1 MIPVVSSGRN
11 TDIIQPMEGSDTL
24 TNNFLI
30 AMPAMKDTNFE
41 QTVTYICQH
50 NEEGALGIVIN
61 RTIDLTLGDVLDQ
74 MKIKREDTLTTDS
87 PIHYGG
93 PVQMERGFV
102 LHEDVGSWDSTLKIS
117 DLTALTTSKDILEA
131 IASNSGPARSLLAL
145 GYAGWGAG
153 QLEREISEN
162 AWLHWP
168 ANNDLLF
175 STPIQRRWA
184 EAAALLGVDLSLLS
198 TDAGHA

>member
-1 MIPVVSSGRN
+1 
-11 TDIIQPMEGSDTL
+11 MEGSPSL

-30 AMPAMKDTNFE
+30 AMPSMKDPNFE

-61 RTIDLTLGDVLDQ
+61 RTIDLTIGDVLDQ
-74 MKIKREDTLTTDS
+74 MKIEKVDS
-87 PIHYGG
+87 IDADAAVHYGG
-93 PVQMERGFV
+93 PVQMERGFI
-102 LHEDVGSWDSTLKIS
+102 LHEDVGTWDSTLKVS
-117 DLTALTTSKDILEA
+117 EATALTTSRDILEA
-131 IASNSGPARSLLAL
+131 IAANRGPDRSLLAL

-175 STPIQRRWA
+175 STPVTKRWE
-184 EAAALLGVDLSLLS
+184 EAARLLGVDLSLLS

>member
-1 MIPVVSSGRN
+1 VSVRRN
-11 TDIIQPMEGSDTL
+11 ADTIEPMEGSDTL

-30 AMPAMKDTNFE
+30 AMPAMKDPNFE
-41 QTVTYICQH
+41 RTVTYICQH
-50 NEEGALGIVIN
+50 NEDGALGIVIN
-61 RTIDLTLGDVLDQ
+61 RTIDLTVGDVLDQ
-74 MKIKREDTLTTDS
+74 MKIKRDVSVQCDL
-87 PIHYGG
+87 PVHYGG
-93 PVQMERGFV
+93 PVQMERGFI
-102 LHEDVGSWDSTLKIS
+102 LHEDMGNWDSTLKIC
-117 DLTALTTSKDILEA
+117 DVTALTTSRDILEA
-131 IASNSGPARSLLAL
+131 MASNTGPERSLLAL

-168 ANNDLLF
+168 ANNTLLF
-175 STPIQRRWA
+175 STPVEKRWE

>member
-1 MIPVVSSGRN
+1 
-11 TDIIQPMEGSDTL
+11 MEGSDTL

-30 AMPAMKDTNFE
+30 AMPAMKDPNFE

-61 RTIDLTLGDVLDQ
+61 RTTDLTVGDVLDQ
-74 MKIKREDTLTTDS
+74 MNINRDDS
-87 PIHYGG
+87 VKCDLPVYYGG
-93 PVQMERGFV
+93 PVQMERGFI
-102 LHEDVGSWDSTLKIS
+102 LHEDIGSWDSTLKVS
-117 DLTALTTSKDILEA
+117 DKTALTTSRDILEA
-131 IASNSGPARSLLAL
+131 IASDTGPAHSLLAL

-175 STPIQRRWA
+175 STPVNKRWE

>member
-1 MIPVVSSGRN
+1 M
-11 TDIIQPMEGSDTL
+11 DGSNWL

-30 AMPAMKDTNFE
+30 AMPAMKDPNFE

-61 RTIDLTLGDVLDQ
+61 RTIDLTVGDVLDQ
-74 MKIKREDTLTTDS
+74 MKIERDVSVQYDA
-87 PIHYGG
+87 PVYYGG
-93 PVQMERGFV
+93 PVQMERGFI
-102 LHEDVGSWDSTLKIS
+102 LHENRGNWDSTLKVS
-117 DLTALTTSKDILEA
+117 DLTALTTSRDILEA
-131 IASNSGPARSLLAL
+131 IASNTGPDRSLLAL

-162 AWLHWP
+162 AWLNWP
-168 ANNDLLF
+168 ANNELLF
-175 STPIQRRWA
+175 STPVAQRWE
-184 EAAALLGVDLSLLS
+184 EAAGLLGVDLSLLS

>member
-1 MIPVVSSGRN
+1 MKGTHS
-11 TDIIQPMEGSDTL
+11 L

-30 AMPAMKDTNFE
+30 AMPAMKDPNFE
-41 QTVTYICQH
+41 QTVTFICQH

-61 RTIDLTLGDVLDQ
+61 RTIDLTIGDVLDQ
-74 MKIKREDTLTTDS
+74 MKIERGAS
-87 PIHYGG
+87 PQFNDPVHYGG
-93 PVQMERGFV
+93 PVQMDRGFI
-102 LHEDVGSWDSTLKIS
+102 LHEDSGDWDSTLKVS
-117 DLTALTTSKDILEA
+117 DLIALTTSRDILEA
-131 IASNSGPARSLLAL
+131 IASNVGPHRTLLAL

-168 ANNDLLF
+168 ADSELVF
-175 STPIQRRWA
+175 STPVSQRWA
-184 EAAALLGVDLSLLS
+184 QAAALLGVDLSLLS